1 MLWLF
6 VIANTITA
14 LSYFSIPLALLYF
27 VRQRKDV
34 DFKGMLIL
42 FSLFIFTCGITHVL
56 SIVTIW
62 KPVYGLSAI
71 AEVLTA
77 IVSLATAILLWPLI
91 PKALRIPS
99 PSSLLL
105 ANKKLE
111 DEILGHQETQA
122 KLNTLNHELDQLVEH
137 RTQELRTSESNL
149 RLSQISGGIGTW
161 SADLINHTQT
171 WSENCMSILG
181 FPPLSEPTWEDFLN
195 AVHEDDRQRLIHATQ
210 AHIESD
216 TQYDLEYRILT
227 KNGNLRWMYS
237 VGQVE
242 RNAEGKPYLMRGI
255 VQDITQRKLA
265 EKHSQQLGHMLEQS
279 SNEIYTVNSQT
290 LHFDYVN
297 LGMVNNL
304 GFSLDEFKN
313 MTPLDIIPEY
323 DLLTFTH
330 LVKPLLTGAQKQLRF
345 ETLHQR
351 KNGTRYP
358 VEVSLQIY
366 RNDPDYFVVICMDI
380 TEHQA
385 LQRSLLDE
393 RNLLLN
399 LINNIPDYIFYKN
412 TAGHYLLCNK
422 KVADFFNQPIENII
436 GHDDFDF
443 IDQATAQLFS
453 AQDQAV
459 LAQDRTCV
467 NEEMITLPNQQK
479 VLLETLKIPFKDSK
493 GELLGLIGIGRDIT
507 LRKAHEA
514 KISRLS
520 NFYACLS
527 KINHA
532 IVQINNEAD
541 LFATVCTITATLSG
555 IKLAWVGRPDAES
568 KIFVPLAIAGENQ
581 DYLSHITISSDFDAP
596 EGQGPTGIAY
606 RENRIVAVNDFQSN
620 ASTTPWHNKS
630 EQHFAWA
637 ASCAVPILINK
648 LPYAVL
654 NVYSKEK
661 DFFDADVI
669 ALMAELSLDL
679 SFALDS
685 YAHEAARATA
695 EKQLEL
701 SAKVFSQS
709 QEAIVITDKNNIIIS
724 VNRAFTKV
732 TGYQEQEVLGKNPN
746 FLSSGQQDQAFY
758 RALWKALQ
766 KQDYWQGELWNRHKD
781 GTLYP
786 EWLTISVVRDDTG
799 DVVHHIAIFTD
810 ISAHKA
816 AEKQIEHLAYYDAL
830 TDLPN
835 RTLVTS
841 RVDYELILAKR
852 HQKSFALLFI
862 DLDHFKNINDSLGH
876 SIGDQVLITVAQR
889 LLACVRDED
898 TVSRLGGDEFNILL
912 IDSNEHGAAIVAN
925 KIIAALA
932 KPIIYQGYQLHIT
945 PSIGIS
951 LYPDNGDSYE
961 LLSQN
966 ADTALY
972 QAKDKGRNQYQ
983 FFTQAMQEKTQRRM
997 AIENDLR
1004 TALLRN
1010 ELMVYFQPQVNTQTG
1025 EIIGA
1030 EALLRWLHPQWGM
1043 VSPAEFIPVAEDCG
1057 LILPIGDW
1065 VLKQSIAQAKL
1076 WHEACFPITI
1086 AVNLSLV
1093 QFKDNDLL
1101 AKVQQT
1107 LEDHHFPA
1115 QHLELELTESIA
1127 MQSVELAIGITQQL
1141 T

>member
-1 MLWLF
+1 
-6 VIANTITA
+6 
-14 LSYFSIPLALLYF
+14 
-27 VRQRKDV
+27 
-34 DFKGMLIL
+34 
-42 FSLFIFTCGITHVL
+42 
-56 SIVTIW
+56 
-62 KPVYGLSAI
+62 
-71 AEVLTA
+71 
-77 IVSLATAILLWPLI
+77 
-91 PKALRIPS
+91 
-99 PSSLLL
+99 SLLL

-111 DEILGHQETQA
+111 DEIRGHQETQA
-122 KLNTLNHELDQLVEH
+122 QLNTLNHQLDQLVER
-137 RTQELRTSESNL
+137 RTQELRASEAEL

-161 SADLINHTQT
+161 RADLINHTQT
-171 WSENCMSILG
+171 WSENCTSVLG
-181 FPPLSEPTWEDFLN
+181 FPPLSEPTWEDFLS
-195 AVHEDDRQRLIHATQ
+195 AVHEDDRQRLIDATQ
-210 AHIESD
+210 AHIESN
-216 TQYDLEYRILT
+216 TQYRLEYRILT

-242 RNAEGKPYLMRGI
+242 RNAEGKPYLIRGI
-255 VQDITQRKLA
+255 VQDITQ
-265 EKHSQQLGHMLEQS
+265 
-279 SNEIYTVNSQT
+279 
-290 LHFDYVN
+290 
-297 LGMVNNL
+297 
-304 GFSLDEFKN
+304 
-313 MTPLDIIPEY
+313 
-323 DLLTFTH
+323 
-330 LVKPLLTGAQKQLRF
+330 
-345 ETLHQR
+345 
-351 KNGTRYP
+351 
-358 VEVSLQIY
+358 
-366 RNDPDYFVVICMDI
+366 
-380 TEHQA
+380 
-385 LQRSLLDE
+385 
-393 RNLLLN
+393 
-399 LINNIPDYIFYKN
+399 
-412 TAGHYLLCNK
+412 
-422 KVADFFNQPIENII
+422 
-436 GHDDFDF
+436 
-443 IDQATAQLFS
+443 
-453 AQDQAV
+453 
-459 LAQDRTCV
+459 
-467 NEEMITLPNQQK
+467 
-479 VLLETLKIPFKDSK
+479 
-493 GELLGLIGIGRDIT
+493 
-507 LRKAHEA
+507 RKAHEA

-541 LFATVCTITATLSG
+541 LFATVCTITASLSG
-555 IKLAWVGRPDAES
+555 VKLAWVGKPDAKS
-568 KIFVPLAIAGENQ
+568 GIFVPLAIAGENQ
-581 DYLSHITISSDFDAP
+581 DYLSNITISSAFDAP

-606 RENRIVAVNDFQSN
+606 RENRIVAINDFQTN
-620 ASTTPWHNKS
+620 TYTTPWHNNS

-637 ASCAVPILINK
+637 ASCAVPILANK
-648 LPYAVL
+648 LPYAIL

-669 ALMAELSLDL
+669 ALMAELSVDL

-685 YAHEAARATA
+685 YAHEAARAIA

-709 QEAIVITDKNNIIIS
+709 QEAILITDKNNIIIS
-724 VNRAFTKV
+724 VNSAFTKV

-758 RALWKALQ
+758 QALWKTLQ
-766 KQDYWQGELWNRHKD
+766 KQDYWQGELCNRHKD

-799 DVVHHIAIFTD
+799 DVAHHIAIFTD

-816 AEKQIEHLAYYDAL
+816 TEKQIEHLAYYDAL

-841 RVDYELILAKR
+841 RVDYELTLAKR

-876 SIGDQVLITVAQR
+876 SIGDQVLIAVAQR

-983 FFTQAMQEKTQRRM
+983 FFTKAMQEKTQRRM
-997 AIENDLR
+997 AIESDLR
-1004 TALLRN
+1004 SALLRN
-1010 ELMVYFQPQVNTQTG
+1010 ELMVYFQPQVSTQTG

-1043 VSPAEFIPVAEDCG
+1043 VSPAEFIPIAEDCG

-1065 VLKQSIAQAKL
+1065 VLKQSIAQAKR
-1076 WHEACFPITI
+1076 WHEASFPITI

-1093 QFKDNDLL
+1093 QFKDNGLL
-1101 AKVQQT
+1101 ANVQQT
-1107 LEDHHFPA
+1107 LEDYHFPA

-1127 MQSVELAIGITQQL
+1127 MQSVELAIDITQQL
-1141 T
+1141 TQLGIKLSIDDFGTGFSSLNYLQKFSLHKLKIDQSFTRNMVSNKDSENIVDAIISLAKSLNLTTIAEGVETEQQLAMFKAKECDEIQGYYFSKPIPADEFMALMLSPRA